1 MERPRGQPQQPRL
14 HPSELLEGAR
24 RENVCK
30 LAVLF
35 SLLPSRGGRPPLSC
49 KWWLLGWHT
58 HSRTMNT
65 SAWKA
70 RLWGWLTGAP
80 GGALKWLGSK
90 GIQNAHTVSNRN
102 GRVFKEFI

>member
-1 MERPRGQPQQPRL
+1 
-14 HPSELLEGAR
+14 
-24 RENVCK
+24 
-30 LAVLF
+30 
-35 SLLPSRGGRPPLSC
+35 
-49 KWWLLGWHT
+49 
-58 HSRTMNT
+58 MNT